1 MRMALER
8 VGRAILSSSFLE
20 IPVKFLLPKFFKSKA
35 EENYV

>member
-8 VGRAILSSSFLE
+8 VGRAILSSSSVE